1 MSLSQTTASLA
12 GSPVAGTRL
21 AALQQEVS
29 RGGTAL
35 RFTEPA
41 LEADYQRDR
50 ASGCAAQ
57 ARGGLLLST
66 LLTLIFQ
73 LLDHFALGMH
83 YPPQATQLLLVVL
96 SPLFLVAWLA
106 MRWQPCKPWTVQI
119 NIGALVLAGLAFAWI
134 TPHMVITADR
144 PPYASESLLLYVA
157 VIYFLSGAMFHAA
170 TSIALAMSLV
180 FILSVALSPVDAQVV
195 GYSSFFLVA
204 INLVC
209 AIGRY
214 MLDKTYRRNFLTR
227 MIAVE
232 LGERDALTGIYNRR
246 VFEERLE
253 MLLRQATREKASL
266 TVLVLDIDHFKRI
279 NDHGGHALGDRALRT
294 LAQALQDIA
303 RRPLDSIAR
312 LGGDEFAALWM
323 GLPSAEIASRMAD
336 LHRHFSER
344 SASVAALLG
353 EPITLSIGV
362 VHAADLQGR
371 DIESLLRA
379 ADEALYRAKAQGR
392 ARSEIVNLPPLG

>member
-1 MSLSQTTASLA
+1 MNLSQATASLA
-12 GSPVAGTRL
+12 GSPVAGSRL
-21 AALQQEVS
+21 SALQQEVS

-35 RFTEPA
+35 RFVEPA

-66 LLTLIFQ
+66 LLTLLFQ

-83 YPPQATQLLLVVL
+83 YPPQVSQMLFMVL
-96 SPLFLVAWLA
+96 SPLFLVAWFA

-119 NIGALVLAGLAFAWI
+119 NIAALVLAGLAFAW
-134 TPHMVITADR
+134 TVPQMVITADR

-157 VIYFLSGAMFHAA
+157 VIYFLSGAMFTAA
-170 TSIALAMSLV
+170 SSVALAMSLV
-180 FILSVALSPVDAQVV
+180 FIVSIALSAVEASVV
-195 GYSSFFLVA
+195 VYSTFFLVA
-204 INLVC
+204 FNLVC

-246 VFEERLE
+246 VFEERLDT
-253 MLLRQATREKASL
+253 LLRQTQRENTSL

-279 NDHGGHALGDRALRT
+279 NDHGGHALGDQALRL
-294 LAQALQDIA
+294 LAQALQDVA
-303 RRPLDSIAR
+303 RRPLDSVAR
-312 LGGDEFAALWM
+312 LGGDEFAALWI
-323 GLPSAEIASRMAD
+323 GLPQAEIEGRIAD
-336 LHRHFSER
+336 LNRQFLAHS
-344 SASVAALLG
+344 SSMAAVLG
-353 EPITLSIGV
+353 GPVTLSIGV
-362 VHAADLQGR
+362 VHAAETQGR

-379 ADEALYRAKAQGR
+379 ADEALYRAKDSGR
-392 ARSEIVNLPPLG
+392 ARAELVSLPALA